1 MRIGFGWVSE
11 VLIRV
16 PVVKMVGKQVKEL
29 LSVKYALALLH
40 KFWLMFEEYHRK
52 KFYLHSFLL
61 EGLILLAAVIFDV
74 TQSQNVWLN

>member
-29 LSVKYALALLH
+29 LSVKYALVLLL